1 MWISK
6 ELDITVQNVEKSH
19 KDSQNRLINSDENWY
34 KLEWKTN
41 LVNQTL
47 YKRKT
52 WLSKS
57 LKVASWIKKS
67 GKKKDPT
74 LVMGKKLTQILIKI
88 CFTTNMCRQLT
99 QHYSKLAPIYMP
111 PPPQKNWTKMIFHN
125 NLSAANY
132 RVCSYLPFSVHYQL
146 TVQSVLK
153 NKEIEKKRKEKES

>member
-111 PPPQKNWTKMIFHN
+111 PPPQKKLNKNDIPQQLISCQLQSLFLLAI
-125 NLSAANY
+125 LST
-132 RVCSYLPFSVHYQL
+132 LSVN
-146 TVQSVLK
+146 SPK
-153 NKEIEKKRKEKES
+153 CIKK